1 MTNVTATTEPD
12 PEPDLALYCDEAGN
26 TGDNYLDPN
35 QPVFA
40 TAGVIVRPQGES
52 LLAARVANLEAEFR
66 NTLLPRERKK
76 EVKSSKVLRTE
87 DGRRLVVD
95 FVKGLVPS
103 GVLPVV
109 TVAEKRFCAAAK
121 AVETLLDPAHNDGAG
136 WLLTTDNRERTR
148 IAEHLTGYPLTV
160 LQTFVTAYQQPTI
173 DSIRASA
180 SALADAAADRGHRR
194 LGDAFRSAAAA
205 AETIADSENVDDGL
219 PGDRGAST
227 AINLPVFLSFLTAAD
242 TVVADHGWTCRVVHD
257 ETTQFE
263 AIFDHWFGV
272 MKRIPV
278 TVLSGVLSDG
288 RDARFGLGGLRSFRF
303 GSSRDEACIRAAD
316 YVAGLVVALGKAGL
330 RGIVHSPELL
340 RARKTISPLLVA
352 LAPNSIFAT
361 PEFMRDGF
369 ALEG

>member
-1 MTNVTATTEPD
+1 VTDGTRTSGADAEP
-12 PEPDLALYCDEAGN
+12 ELSLYCDEAGN
-26 TGDNYLDPN
+26 TGDNYLDPD

-40 TAGVIVRPQGES
+40 TAGVILRPQTES
-52 LLAARVANLEAEFR
+52 LLAARVANIEAAFR
-66 NTLLPRERKK
+66 KTLPPCERKK

-87 DGRRLVVD
+87 EGRHLVVD
-95 FVKGLVPS
+95 FVNGLVPS

-121 AVETLLDPAHNDGAG
+121 VVETLLDPEHNTTAK
-136 WLLTTDNRERTR
+136 WLLTTDNLKRQHV
-148 IAEHLTGYPLTV
+148 AEHLTGYPLPV
-160 LQTFVTAYQQPTI
+160 LQAFVTAYQKPSVENVKAAAT
-173 DSIRASA
+173 
-180 SALADAAADRGHRR
+180 ALADVATERGHQH
-194 LGDAFRSAAAA
+194 LADSFRGAVAS
-205 AETIADSENVDDGL
+205 AETIVKAENEDGGL

-242 TVVADHGWTCRVVHD
+242 TVVADKGFTCRVVHD

-263 AIFDHWFGV
+263 AVFDHWFDT

-278 TVLSGVLSDG
+278 TVLRGVLSDG

-303 GSSRDEACIRAAD
+303 GLSRNEACIRAAD

-330 RGIVHSPELL
+330 RGVVHSPELL

-361 PEFMRDGF
+361 PQFIRDGF
-369 ALEG
+369 ALDD